1 MSLPLLHRRLVVSM
15 GLVALGAFAGGA
27 GFEPISAALAALAL
41 TLAFFWQPDS
51 RLSVML
57 ERLWLPLAVLLLL
70 RALYHFV
77 LLGDDVVIPVVDLLL
92 LLLCAEALRSL
103 DAPNDTRLYVL
114 TLALFLAA
122 TAYRP
127 GVFFALAFVAYVAL
141 ATVAFVVGH
150 LRWKAVEHSVRE
162 ELVTRRFLAG
172 MTGLSG
178 VTLLV
183 SGLVFLTFPRLSSGW
198 AARGEILATYIAGFS
213 DQVSLGEHG
222 ARIYPNPEIVL
233 RIEFPDGN
241 PESLSSLHWRGR
253 SYDHFDGVRWSRSSL
268 LPPSI
273 GPARWYEAW
282 GEGRVRQQIYGSPLD
297 VDVLFALHPLLDV
310 RSDNPRISPLFNNS
324 GDHIYLGSGAP
335 SYEVLSVADRPEAAG
350 LREARSGFL
359 PAPSF
364 YTQLPD
370 LPQRVSDLADSLTQG
385 MDNTYDQATAINDFF
400 HAEFDYTLEL
410 PRSAP
415 EATLDYFLFERGE
428 GHCEYFSTAM
438 VVLLRTLGV
447 HAREVNGFLGGQ
459 WNEFGQYLAVTQNE
473 AHTWVEVWFP
483 TYGWVEFDP
492 TPGGAGAAASTPS
505 WFWPGRFLFDGLQHR
520 WNKWVLD
527 YDLEAQSGLYQRL
540 SQLLG
545 RQPSESQV
553 SQGQAPS
560 RQGGLDWMGLLVAT
574 MALCAFILLRRAQ
587 RHPPEVGLYLRFR
600 ESCHRAGFRADP
612 GVAPLML
619 LDELARVGHPA
630 HTRARRLVDY
640 YLRSRFGGQEL
651 DTLQRQEM
659 RKDLSKVRRIL
670 RRTRAPIHAPIHKPT
685 HAPTHTPTNRL

>member
-1 MSLPLLHRRLVVSM
+1 MSLPLLHRRLVVGM
-15 GLVALGAFAGGA
+15 GLVALAAFAGGA
-27 GFEPISAALAALAL
+27 GFEPVSAALATLAL
-41 TLAFFWQPDS
+41 TLAFLWQPDS
-51 RLSVML
+51 RLSLRL
-57 ERLWLPLAVLLLL
+57 ERLWLPLAVFLLL

-103 DAPNDTRLYVL
+103 DAPNDGRMYVL

-141 ATVAFVVGH
+141 ATVAFIVGH
-150 LRWKAVEHSVRE
+150 LRWKAEQHGIRE
-162 ELVTRRFLAG
+162 QLVTRRFLAG
-172 MTGLSG
+172 MTGLSS

-183 SGLVFLTFPRLSSGW
+183 SGLVFLVFPRLSSGW
-198 AARGEILATYIAGFS
+198 ASRGEILATSIAGFA
-213 DQVSLGEHG
+213 DEVSIGEHG
-222 ARIYPNPEIVL
+222 SRIYPNPQIVL
-233 RIEFPDGN
+233 RVEFPEGTPDD
-241 PESLSSLHWRGR
+241 LFSLHWRGR
-253 SYDHFDGVRWSRSSL
+253 SYDRFDGVRWSRSNR

-273 GPARWYEAW
+273 GSQRWYEAW
-282 GEGRVRQQIYGSPLD
+282 GEGRVRQQIYGAPLD
-297 VDVLFALHPLLDV
+297 VHVLFALHPLLDAQ
-310 RSDNPRISPLFNNS
+310 SDNPRIEPLFDNA
-324 GDHIYLGSGAP
+324 GDHIYVGSGAP
-335 SYEVLSVADRPEAAG
+335 SYAALSVADRPAPAD
-350 LREARSGFL
+350 LREARSGFS
-359 PAPSF
+359 PAPAY

-385 MDNTYDQATAINDFF
+385 LDNNYDRATAIDDFF
-400 HAEFDYTLEL
+400 HAEFNYTLEL
-410 PRSAP
+410 PSSAQ

-438 VVLLRTLGV
+438 VVLLRSLGV

-483 TYGWVEFDP
+483 GYGWVEFDP
-492 TPGGAGAAASTPS
+492 TPGGAGGSASTTS
-505 WFWPGRFLFDGLQHR
+505 WLWPGRFLFDGLQHR

-527 YDLEAQSGLYQRL
+527 YDLESQAGLYQRISEL
-540 SQLLG
+540 FG
-545 RQPSESQV
+545 GQPRESES
-553 SQGQAPS
+553 SPGQAPGT
-560 RQGGLDWMGLLVAT
+560 RTGVDWMTLLVVV
-574 MALCAFILLRRAQ
+574 MALSAFILLRRAQ
-587 RHPPEVGLYLRFR
+587 RHPPEVGLYLQFR

-612 GVAPLML
+612 GVAPLSL

-630 HTRARRLVDY
+630 HPRARRLVDY
-640 YLRSRFGGQEL
+640 YLRSRFGGEEL

-670 RRTRAPIHAPIHKPT
+670 RRTRAPTRLPTRTPT
-685 HAPTHTPTNRL
+685 HGPTPRL